1 MAEEFKTDP
10 NEPIIRLEDVTVT
23 FKTRTGSILHP
34 NKIQAL
40 KGVSLSLMPGETIG
54 LVGESG
60 CGKST
65 TANVMIGLQK
75 PTTGKVYFKGVD
87 VTNRTAADRRRIG
100 RVISVVFQ
108 DPATALNARMS
119 IHDQLLDPMLVHKI
133 GDKES
138 REKRVYELIEQ
149 VGLPMSVMDALPGQ
163 LSGGQRQR
171 VAIARALS
179 LQPDAIIAD
188 EPTSALD
195 VSVRAQILNLLMDLK
210 KDLGLAMVFI
220 SHDIQTVRYISDR
233 IIVMN
238 GGRPV
243 EEGTA
248 EQVFNNPRDEY
259 TKLLLGAAPSLLY
272 PDLGK
277 YPSCSKKRKS
287 GQMDPK
293 CIKGVIPP
301 VVIPLTAERTLDLK
315 SFSRNI
321 NRMIDAGVDGLFFL
335 GSSGE
340 VAFLTDAQR
349 QHVLQEAVSIVRGR
363 VPVLAGIID
372 METLRVIDQAKRAEA
387 IGVDGLVATAPF
399 YALGGPKET
408 ERHFRAIRENTELPL
423 FAYDLPVCVHTKLD
437 PTMLVRLGK
446 DGVLQGVKDSSGD
459 DVSFRWLVLENE
471 DAGHPLQLLTGHE
484 VCVDGAYL
492 AGADGSVPGLANV
505 DPYTYVEM
513 WRAYQ
518 AGDWAKVKE
527 LQDHVARL
535 MFLTRVVKATV
546 GFGAGV
552 GAFKTAL
559 WQMGIFET
567 NQMREPVQPLV
578 GDDVEAIVKVLK
590 TAGLIAEDQ
599 PVRA

>member
-1 MAEEFKTDP
+1 
-10 NEPIIRLEDVTVT
+10 
-23 FKTRTGSILHP
+23 
-34 NKIQAL
+34 
-40 KGVSLSLMPGETIG
+40 
-54 LVGESG
+54 
-60 CGKST
+60 
-65 TANVMIGLQK
+65 
-75 PTTGKVYFKGVD
+75 
-87 VTNRTAADRRRIG
+87 
-100 RVISVVFQ
+100 
-108 DPATALNARMS
+108 
-119 IHDQLLDPMLVHKI
+119 
-133 GDKES
+133 
-138 REKRVYELIEQ
+138 
-149 VGLPMSVMDALPGQ
+149 
-163 LSGGQRQR
+163 
-171 VAIARALS
+171 
-179 LQPDAIIAD
+179 
-188 EPTSALD
+188 
-195 VSVRAQILNLLMDLK
+195 
-210 KDLGLAMVFI
+210 
-220 SHDIQTVRYISDR
+220 
-233 IIVMN
+233 
-238 GGRPV
+238 
-243 EEGTA
+243 
-248 EQVFNNPRDEY
+248 
-259 TKLLLGAAPSLLY
+259 
-272 PDLGK
+272 
-277 YPSCSKKRKS
+277 
-287 GQMDPK
+287 MDPK

-315 SFSRNI
+315 AFTRNI

-387 IGVDGLVATAPF
+387 IGVDGLVSTAPF

-408 ERHFRAIRENTELPL
+408 ERHFRAIRENTDLPL

-459 DVSFRWLVLENE
+459 DVSFRWLILENE

-505 DPYTYVEM
+505 DPYSYVEM
-513 WRAYQ
+513 WRAFQ

-578 GDDVEAIVKVLK
+578 GADVEAICGVLK
-590 TAGLIAEDQ
+590 TAGLIPQDQ